1 MAEVEQ
7 VVLVDERDNETG
19 TMEKQQA
26 HIIGTLHRAVS
37 VFIFNSRNELLL
49 QQRAAGK
56 YHSALQWT
64 NTCCSHPRPG
74 ESAAD
79 AAHRRL
85 REEMGLFCDLQKA
98 FTFVYHADLENG
110 LIEHEYDH
118 VFTGTSDAMPVPD
131 EDEAAAWKYMKMD
144 ELKESIALSPQS
156 YTPWFRLCIDKWYNE
171 LLNTSNNENI

>member
-1 MAEVEQ
+1 MEVVEL
-7 VVLVDERDNETG
+7 VVLVDEHDNETG

-26 HIIGTLHRAVS
+26 HITASLHRAVS

-74 ESAAD
+74 EVAID

-85 REEMGLFCDLQKA
+85 QEEMGLSCNLQKA
-98 FTFVYHADLENG
+98 FTFVYLADLENG
-110 LIEHEYDH
+110 LTEHEYDH
-118 VFTGTSDAMPVPD
+118 VFTGITDTTPVPD
-131 EDEAAAWKYMKMD
+131 EGEAAAWKYMTMD
-144 ELKESIALSPQS
+144 ELKKSIEISPDS
-156 YTPWFRLCIDKWYNE
+156 YTPWFKLCIDKWYNE
-171 LLNTSNNENI
+171 LLNTPKQ